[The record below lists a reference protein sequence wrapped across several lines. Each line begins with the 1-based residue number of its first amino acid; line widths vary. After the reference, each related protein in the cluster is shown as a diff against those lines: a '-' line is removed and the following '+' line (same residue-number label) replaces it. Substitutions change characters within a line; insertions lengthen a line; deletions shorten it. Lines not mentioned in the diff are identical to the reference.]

1 MLSSLIVI
9 IGACAH
15 VPTAGNSVSRR
26 SAIAIGGAAAAARFT
41 KPAAAGGPVIAGG
54 PLPLTIGQ
62 GTCLVRPGQAQ
73 NIVNLGIQCGYRV
86 FDTAQR
92 YGNEA
97 GLGIAIREAMKAGT
111 IKREEVFVTTKIW
124 VDNMGKERA
133 ENSVRQ
139 SAQDLGLGSIDLVL
153 IHWPGKFIKR
163 GDPDNDRTNRQLREE
178 TWAALEKLRQE
189 GLVKS
194 IGVSNFSERH
204 LKELLSYGK
213 PSVNQFECREWRR
226 LHQPRAAAHL
236 PLTLLL
242 CCHAHRRARRA
253 NLVPL

>member
-1 MLSSLIVI
+1 MTANAQVEIVDHPLVQHKLTLLRDKNTGSSQFRQMVKELSLLLAYEV
-9 IGACAH
+9 C
-15 VPTAGNSVSRR
+15 RD
-26 SAIAIGGAAAAARFT
+26 
-41 KPAAAGGPVIAGG
+41 
-54 PLPLTIGQ
+54 LPIEQ
-62 GTCLVRPGQAQ
+62 VD
-73 NIVNLGIQCGYRV
+73 I
-86 FDTAQR
+86 
-92 YGNEA
+92 
-97 GLGIAIREAMKAGT
+97 
-111 IKREEVFVTTKIW
+111 
-124 VDNMGKERA
+124 DNMGKERA

-178 TWAALEKLRQE
+178 TWAALEKLRHE

-226 LHQPRAAAHL
+226 LNQPRAAAHL
-236 PLTLLL
+236 PL
-242 CCHAHRRARRA
+242 
-253 NLVPL
+253 PLHLPLRPHQHPYQHPHPH